1 MQIDGVDI
9 VKLGFSQSPPSDSD
23 LVAEIKQEKS
33 GGYTAQIVSGLLF
46 KETIPGTH
54 SSIDAALGAT
64 IQQMT
69 QRRQIRTLYY
79 KGAGGARRV
88 IKKTRYVRSY

>member
-9 VKLGFSQSPPSDSD
+9 VKLGFGQSAPNEGD

-54 SSIDAALGAT
+54 NSIEAALGAT
-64 IQQMT
+64 LKHMT
-69 QRRQIRTLYY
+69 RRRQISALYY
-79 KGAGGARRV
+79 RSAGGARRV